1 MMDVRV
7 FSAPS
12 TEEGYRLLQAR
23 FGSDV
28 SILRVERDLRLTG
41 YLFTVSI
48 PKPNGIEPGGRA
60 QETKARVAS
69 IMGKAGFSSAV
80 IGHVT
85 GMTGTDQDDD
95 VRDIIGRGLVDLVRV
110 GSFVDFARRNRFVL
124 FIGAPGAGKTT
135 TLAKAAARLTAA
147 GERVALV
154 NYDIGRLGGGSQ
166 LSKLSSIYNAPLVD
180 LEKNGAAPRIDP
192 EALDRC
198 SIILCDTPGFN
209 PWRFTEIDELM
220 AEAERVGGG
229 TVLVCASGL
238 DADETAEMLVT
249 ARRLSIENIIM
260 TRCDM
265 SRKLG
270 SLLTPVIQE
279 NYTILGCLRSRALSE
294 DIVQPSGASI
304 AALICEQAG
313 RSS

>member
-1 MMDVRV
+1 MMGVRV

-23 FGSDV
+23 FGADV
-28 SILRVERDLRLTG
+28 SILRVERDLRSTG
-41 YLFTVSI
+41 YLFTVSV
-48 PKPNGIEPGGRA
+48 PKPNGAEPSGRA
-60 QETKARVAS
+60 QEARSRAAS
-69 IMGKAGFSSAV
+69 IMGKAGFSSTV

-85 GMTGTDQDDD
+85 GVTGNGQDEDPLQ
-95 VRDIIGRGLVDLVRV
+95 VIGRGLTDLVRV
-110 GSFVDFARRNRFVL
+110 GSFLEFARRSRFVL
-124 FIGAPGAGKTT
+124 FIGSPGAGKTT
-135 TLAKAAARLTAA
+135 TLAKTAA
-147 GERVALV
+147 WLTVAGEKVALV
-154 NYDIGRLGGGSQ
+154 NYDVGRLGGGSQ

-180 LEKNGAAPRIDP
+180 LDGAASKIDP
-192 EALDRC
+192 KALDQC

-220 AEAERVGGG
+220 AEAERLGGG
-229 TVLVCASGL
+229 TVLVCAAGL
-238 DADETAEMLVT
+238 DADETADMLVT
-249 ARRLSIENIIM
+249 ARRLSLENIIM

-279 NYTILGCLRSRALSE
+279 NYTVLGCLRSRALSE
-294 DIVQPSGASI
+294 EIVQPSGASI

>member
-1 MMDVRV
+1 MIGVRV

-23 FGSDV
+23 FGADV
-28 SILRVERDLRLTG
+28 SILRVERDLRSTG
-41 YLFTVSI
+41 YLFTVSV
-48 PKPNGIEPGGRA
+48 PKPNGAEPGGRA
-60 QETKARVAS
+60 QETRSRAAS
-69 IMGKAGFSSAV
+69 IMGKAGFSSTV
-80 IGHVT
+80 IGHVA
-85 GMTGTDQDDD
+85 GMSGNGHDEGPLQ
-95 VRDIIGRGLVDLVRV
+95 VIGRGLADLVRV
-110 GSFVDFARRNRFVL
+110 GSFLEFARRSRFVL
-124 FIGAPGAGKTT
+124 FIGSPGAGKTT
-135 TLAKAAARLTAA
+135 TLAKAAAWLTAS
-147 GERVALV
+147 GEKVALV
-154 NYDIGRLGGGSQ
+154 NYDVGRLGGGSQ

-180 LEKNGAAPRIDP
+180 LDGAASKIDP
-192 EALDRC
+192 EAFDQC

-209 PWRFTEIDELM
+209 PWRFTEIDELL

-229 TVLVCASGL
+229 TVLVCAAGL
-238 DADETAEMLVT
+238 DADETADMLVT
-249 ARRLSIENIIM
+249 ARRLSLENIIM

-270 SLLTPVIQE
+270 SLLTPIIQE

-294 DIVQPSGASI
+294 EIVQPSGASI

>member
-1 MMDVRV
+1 MMGVRV

-23 FGSDV
+23 FGEDV
-28 SILRVERDLRLTG
+28 SILRVERDLRSTG
-41 YLFTVSI
+41 YLFTVSV
-48 PKPNGIEPGGRA
+48 PKPSGAEPSGRA
-60 QETKARVAS
+60 QEARSRAAS
-69 IMGKAGFSSAV
+69 IMGKAGFSSTV

-85 GMTGTDQDDD
+85 GVTGNCQDEEPIQ
-95 VRDIIGRGLVDLVRV
+95 VIGRGLTDLVRV
-110 GSFVDFARRNRFVL
+110 GSFLEFARRSRFVL
-124 FIGAPGAGKTT
+124 FIGSPGAGKTT
-135 TLAKAAARLTAA
+135 TLAKAAAWLTAA
-147 GERVALV
+147 GEKVALV
-154 NYDIGRLGGGSQ
+154 NYDVGRLGGGSQ
-166 LSKLSSIYNAPLVD
+166 LSKLSSIYNTPLVD
-180 LEKNGAAPRIDP
+180 LDGAASKTDP
-192 EALDRC
+192 EVLDQC

-220 AEAERVGGG
+220 AKAERVGGG
-229 TVLVCASGL
+229 TVLVCAAGL
-238 DADETAEMLVT
+238 DADETTDMLVT
-249 ARRLSIENIIM
+249 ARRLSLENIIM

-279 NYTILGCLRSRALSE
+279 NYTVLGCLRSRALSE
-294 DIVQPSGASI
+294 EIVQPSGASI

>member
-12 TEEGYRLLQAR
+12 TEEGYRLLQTR
-23 FGSDV
+23 FGADV
-28 SILRVERDLRLTG
+28 SILRVERDLRSTG
-41 YLFTVSI
+41 YLFTVSV
-48 PKPNGIEPGGRA
+48 PKPNGAEPSLRA
-60 QETKARVAS
+60 QEARSRAAS
-69 IMGKAGFSSAV
+69 IMGKAGFSSTV

-85 GMTGTDQDDD
+85 GIAGSGQDEDPLQ
-95 VRDIIGRGLVDLVRV
+95 VIGRGLADLVRI
-110 GSFVDFARRNRFVL
+110 GSFLEFARRSRFVL

-135 TLAKAAARLTAA
+135 TLAKAAAWLTAA
-147 GERVALV
+147 GEKVALV
-154 NYDIGRLGGGSQ
+154 NYDVGRLGGGSQ

-180 LEKNGAAPRIDP
+180 LGKNGAASKIDP
-192 EALDRC
+192 AALDQC

-209 PWRFTEIDELM
+209 PWRFTEIDELL

-229 TVLVCASGL
+229 TALVCAAGL
-238 DADETAEMLVT
+238 DADETSDMLAT
-249 ARRLSIENIIM
+249 ARRLTVENIIM

-270 SLLTPVIQE
+270 SLLTPIIQE

-294 DIVQPSGASI
+294 EIVQPSGASI
-304 AALICEQAG
+304 AALICEQAS

>member
-1 MMDVRV
+1 MMGVRV

-23 FGSDV
+23 FGADV
-28 SILRVERDLRLTG
+28 SILRVERDLRSTG
-41 YLFTVSI
+41 YLFTVSV
-48 PKPNGIEPGGRA
+48 PKPNGAEPSGRA
-60 QETKARVAS
+60 QEARSRAAS
-69 IMGKAGFSSAV
+69 IMGKAGFSSTV

-85 GMTGTDQDDD
+85 GVTGNGQDEDPLQ
-95 VRDIIGRGLVDLVRV
+95 VIGRGLTDLVRV
-110 GSFVDFARRNRFVL
+110 GSVLEFARRSRFVL
-124 FIGAPGAGKTT
+124 FIGSPGAGKTT
-135 TLAKAAARLTAA
+135 TLAKTAA
-147 GERVALV
+147 WLTVAGEKVALV
-154 NYDIGRLGGGSQ
+154 NYDVGRLGGGSQ

-180 LEKNGAAPRIDP
+180 LDGAASKIDP
-192 EALDRC
+192 KALDQC

-220 AEAERVGGG
+220 AEAERLGGG
-229 TVLVCASGL
+229 TVLVCAAGL
-238 DADETAEMLVT
+238 DADETADMLVT
-249 ARRLSIENIIM
+249 ARRLSLENIIM

-279 NYTILGCLRSRALSE
+279 NYTVLGCLRSRALSE
-294 DIVQPSGASI
+294 EIVQPSGASI